1 MQTYA
6 ARPADRRAGRIHFK
20 GERESRRRQILA
32 AILELPV
39 SVRIYSS
46 DLRYELDAQQACLAK
61 LVSDI
66 AAASASRLVIERDDS
81 MVRHDRRTLIE
92 AVAKAGCRDRLRYD
106 HYGQTRTVCCGY
118 QMRSPGAGRREAA
131 GAAKS
136 SRSSS
141 RSSKCPKMREPGSP
155 AIAAGCRVYDFAGL
169 LPRATLIL
177 PDTRGAFNRFHWLRV
192 CPRGQRLPIAG
203 Q

>member
-66 AAASASRLVIERDDS
+66 AAAGASRLVIERDDS

-106 HYGQTRTVCCGY
+106 HL
-118 QMRSPGAGRREAA
+118 RSDEDSLLWISDAVAWCWSKGGRWR
-131 GAAKS
+131 
-136 SRSSS
+136 RQV
-141 RSSKCPKMREPGSP
+141 EPIVFEVIKVP
-155 AIAAGCRVYDFAGL
+155 
-169 LPRATLIL
+169 
-177 PDTRGAFNRFHWLRV
+177 
-192 CPRGQRLPIAG
+192 
-203 Q
+203 